1 MEKHTPA
8 ERVRLLTL
16 LRQYGILHASPTQ
29 PVLSRDGTPARWM
42 LDSLCVSLDPE
53 GIVLAGKCLLACLER
68 FQGRQVATYGVTA
81 IPLLTSC
88 ILQSDGR
95 YHGLVIRKE
104 RKPHGSRK
112 LIEGRIDP
120 DEPTI
125 ILDDSVSSGTNM
137 LECCARLEEAG
148 LRVEGGVCLVR
159 FGWCGGFARMQERGY
174 QMETVYDIWDDF
186 IYHMEGEPDPLP
198 NPTKVFPDWTWQGTT
213 APEGAHPAHIA
224 RMIMESYLRCGQ
236 VLRPPTSFDAEYDGA
251 GGIWVSVRDRV
262 DIYRRYGR
270 DGFWHFPGEESGPLG
285 QDLALAALKT
295 AAHLPPGDEGLR
307 LLEQSAIAVTFF
319 TRLEACTVGELDND
333 RYGIVV
339 CSRER
344 LGRMGGALPRMP
356 GISSAWQQF
365 QHARMKNAGLLS
377 FEPYQLY
384 RHDVVKVVE
393 PGVTWQPTGVP
404 KPRDMQ
410 WYETQDVAG
419 RVATRARSLVLETL
433 GLGVPSG
440 APLPNDLLGDGL
452 DSIYV
457 TVYMQGHL
465 RGCMGSVVQHL
476 DTDLQYLV
484 RCALQ
489 DHRFPDRD
497 VAPEDLAVTVSLLY
511 NPLTLGTFSPE
522 EVVQRVLHGQQA
534 LMVYQ
539 GTQVGLLLPFVVAVN
554 NLSPQE
560 YALEVIDKAGI
571 PGPPYRWRRFDCTT
585 WLADRTGVSRPLQGA
600 LPVAPEPPALDVGLA
615 QLATLLGQ
623 YLLRHQREDGSLFL
637 RYLPHQDVLYEGE
650 DLPRTAHGA
659 WVLCRAGQQLG
670 NMALQAGGRK
680 LTALL
685 MSRLVQDQAGQCWL
699 QPEQETASVAE
710 VSFLLL
716 ALCSTPGIDST
727 PALAG
732 RLAAS
737 LWSHFTPH
745 GRIATH
751 REPQPQDDA
760 FQDFFPGEVLL
771 ALAHACRVGVSQVE
785 QAPLSRA
792 FDFYRHR
799 FRYKRLFA
807 QVPWQMQAFTA
818 WWRVLREPDF
828 ASYVFEIADWLVGYQ
843 QVEGGGFLNGE
854 QRDTPGY
861 TTVLYLEGLGAAT
874 RLAEAVG
881 DRPRATRYR
890 TAYEKG
896 FRFVHGLVIQAPMA
910 TLLPNPD
917 WAIGGVRASL
927 LQDQV
932 RIDFV
937 QHALSAVLELHPH
950 EAIDWGT

>member
-1 MEKHTPA
+1 MGKPTPTD
-8 ERVRLLTL
+8 RVRLLTL
-16 LRQYGILHASPTQ
+16 LRQYGILHASPRQ

-81 IPLLTSC
+81 ISLLTSC
-88 ILQSDGR
+88 ILQSEGR
-95 YHGLVIRKE
+95 YHGLIVRKE
-104 RKPHGSRK
+104 LKQYGSCK

-120 DEPTI
+120 EEPTI

-137 LECCARLEEAG
+137 LECCARLEDAG

-159 FGWCGGFARMQERGY
+159 FGWLGGFARMQERGY
-174 QMETVYDIWDDF
+174 HMETVYDIWDDF

-198 NPTKVFPDWTWQGTT
+198 NPTKVFPAWTWQT
-213 APEGAHPAHIA
+213 AATPEGGHPAHLA
-224 RMIMESYLRCGQ
+224 RMIMESYLRYGQ
-236 VLRPPTSFDAEYDGA
+236 VLRPPTSLDAAYDGA
-251 GGIWVSVRDRV
+251 GGIWVSVRDRA
-262 DIYRRYGR
+262 DIHRRYGR

-285 QDLALAALKT
+285 QDLALAAVKT
-295 AAHLPPGDEGLR
+295 AAQLPSGDAGLQ

-319 TRLEACTVGELDND
+319 SRLEACTVGELDND

-356 GISSAWQQF
+356 GISGTWQQF

-404 KPRDMQ
+404 KPLELP
-410 WYETQDVAG
+410 WYEMPDVAG
-419 RVATRARSLVLETL
+419 RVATRARHLVLETL
-433 GLGVPSG
+433 GLGATSD
-440 APLPNDLLGDGL
+440 APLPDDLLGDGL

-465 RGCMGSVVQHL
+465 RGCMGSVVRHL
-476 DTDLQYLV
+476 DHDLGHLV

-489 DHRFPDRD
+489 DPRFSDRD
-497 VAPEDLAVTVSLLY
+497 AAPDDIAVTVSLLY
-511 NPLTLGTFSPE
+511 NSLTLGPFSPE
-522 EVVQRVLHGQQA
+522 EVVQQVLHGQQA

-539 GTQVGLLLPFVVAVN
+539 GGQVGLLLPFVVAAN

-560 YALEVIDKAGI
+560 YALEVIAKAGI
-571 PGPPYRWRRFDCTT
+571 PGPPYTWYRFDCTT
-585 WLADRTGVSRPLQGA
+585 WLADRTSVPRPLQGA
-600 LPVAPEPPALDVGLA
+600 LPVAPAPPALDVGLG
-615 QLATLLGQ
+615 QLATLLSQ

-637 RYLPHQDVLYEGE
+637 RYLPHQDILYEGE

-670 NMALQAGGRK
+670 DRALHGGGRK

-685 MSRLVQDQAGQCWL
+685 VSQLVQDQAGHCWL
-699 QPEQETASVAE
+699 QPEWGPASVAE

-716 ALCSTPGIDST
+716 ALCSTPRRDPT
-727 PALAG
+727 PAVAG
-732 RLAAS
+732 RLAAV
-737 LWSHFTPH
+737 LWSRFTPH

-751 REPQPQDDA
+751 REPQPQDDV
-760 FQDFFPGEVLL
+760 FQDFFPGQVLL

-785 QAPLSRA
+785 QDSLSRA

-799 FRYKRLFA
+799 FRYKRRFA
-807 QVPWQMQAFTA
+807 QVSWHMQAFTA
-818 WWRVLREPDF
+818 WWRVLREPHF

-843 QVEGGGFLNGE
+843 QVEGGGFLNEE
-854 QRDTPGY
+854 QQDTPGY
-861 TTVLYLEGLGAAT
+861 TTVLYLEGLGVAT
-874 RLAEAVG
+874 RLAEAIG
-881 DRPRATRYR
+881 DHPRATRYR
-890 TAYEKG
+890 AACEKG
-896 FRFVHGLVIQAPMA
+896 FRFVHGLVIQAPMT
-910 TLLPNPD
+910 TLLPNPA
-917 WAIGGVRASL
+917 WAIGGVRTSL

-950 EAIDWGT
+950 DALDWET